1 VSGLAVL
8 VLAQLLAA
16 SPEAA
21 EPPERDLPAATL
33 RLAEARATWSDT
45 LGRSGF
51 REDAPAMRALAETLA
66 PLLADTWR
74 RHRALRSQ
82 AVELM
87 QATAG
92 DGLRPFLDSIPGM
105 RFALARSWL
114 RWHDEP
120 EFLSVLSPSEHP
132 GLLRVL
138 SLYRP
143 ERAVAPLGPLL
154 RDSDPA
160 FGRDGLCHTALLLP
174 TVERRAFLDAAIGTL
189 VAQAPRDNWPSCI
202 RLALEHP
209 TGRRWLQSAV
219 VDPRNAPNTTLR
231 ERWAPIAAALLTA
244 SGPVDPRV
252 LTRLAGWSDYF
263 HSTADGPSRR
273 DLVTALEHQS
283 PAWPATSAARRAPVL
298 AFLRATGNEAV
309 RLWPLRRSL
318 GDPTL
323 FRDALV
329 TLSSPSVNPITL
341 AEAVRVVGLTA
352 PLDPSARAEAVEAL
366 DLLRSRLRPWAIDSV
381 SPREIDRWRA
391 AVEGARPCEG
401 EGCAATLETA
411 SDPLAART
419 VMLGAPLESAAVARV
434 VVRRVVVAG
443 ESFFTSDGVV
453 TSASA
458 LAAVVLTGAPSCPPA
473 LRGLATVR
481 PAIVGRARTSWL
493 DPWRERLIARCTL
506 EARRP

>member
-1 VSGLAVL
+1 
-8 VLAQLLAA
+8 
-16 SPEAA
+16 
-21 EPPERDLPAATL
+21 
-33 RLAEARATWSDT
+33 
-45 LGRSGF
+45 
-51 REDAPAMRALAETLA
+51 MRALAETLA
-66 PLLADTWR
+66 PMLADAWR

-92 DGLRPFLDSIPGM
+92 EALRPFLDSVPGM

-120 EFLSVLSPSEHP
+120 ELLPSLAPSEHP
-132 GLLRVL
+132 GLVRVL

-143 ERAVAPLGPLL
+143 ERAVAPLVPLL
-154 RDSDPA
+154 RASDEA
-160 FGRDGLCHTALLLP
+160 FGRDGVCHTALLLP
-174 TVERRAFLDAAIGTL
+174 ATERRAFVEATIHTL
-189 VAQAPRDNWPSCI
+189 VVQAPRDNWPSCI
-202 RLALEHP
+202 RLAVEHP
-209 TGRRWLQSAV
+209 AGRRWLQAAV
-219 VDPRNAPNTTLR
+219 IDPRNAPGASRR
-231 ERWAPIAAALLTA
+231 ERWAPIAAALLAA

-252 LTRLAGWSDYF
+252 LARLAGWSEYF
-263 HSTADGPSRR
+263 HAAADAPSKR

-283 PAWPATSAARRAPVL
+283 PAWPATPAARRAPVL
-298 AFLRATGNEAV
+298 AFLRATGSESV

-323 FRDALV
+323 FRDALAA
-329 TLSSPSVNPITL
+329 LSSPSINPITL
-341 AEAVRVVGLTA
+341 AEAVRAVGLTT
-352 PLDPSARAEAVEAL
+352 PLDARARAEAVEAL

-391 AVEGARPCEG
+391 AIEGARPCEG
-401 EGCAATLETA
+401 DGCAETLETA
-411 SDPLAART
+411 SDPMAART
-419 VMLGAPLESAAVARV
+419 VMLGAPLERADVARV

-443 ESFFTSDGVV
+443 EGFYTSDGVT
-453 TSASA
+453 TSPSA
-458 LAAVVLTGAPSCPPA
+458 LAAVVLTRAPSCPAA

-481 PAIVGRARTSWL
+481 PAITGRSRTSWL

>member
-1 VSGLAVL
+1 ML

-21 EPPERDLPAATL
+21 EPPERDLAEATL
-33 RLAEARATWSDT
+33 RLAEARASYAET

-74 RHRALRSQ
+74 LHRALRSQ

-92 DGLRPFLDSIPGM
+92 EGLRPFLDSIPGM

-120 EFLSVLSPSEHP
+120 ELPSVLSASEQP

-138 SLYRP
+138 GLYRP
-143 ERAVAPLGPLL
+143 ERAVAPLVPMV
-154 RDSDPA
+154 RVTDRV
-160 FGRDGLCHTALLLP
+160 FGRDGVCQTALLLP
-174 TVERRAFLDAAIGTL
+174 TVERRAFLDGAISAL
-189 VAQAPRDNWPSCI
+189 VSQAPRDHWPACI
-202 RLALEHP
+202 RLAVEHP

-219 VDPRNAPNTTLR
+219 IDPSNAPGTTLR

-252 LTRLAGWSDYF
+252 LSRLAGWSEYF
-263 HSTADGPSRR
+263 HASADVPSRR
-273 DLVTALEHQS
+273 ELVTALEQQS
-283 PAWPATSAARRAPVL
+283 PAWPSTSAARRAPVL
-298 AFLRATGNEAV
+298 AFLRATGTEAV

-323 FRDALV
+323 FRDALA

-352 PLDPSARAEAVEAL
+352 PLDPRSRAEAVEAL
-366 DLLRSRLRPWAIDSV
+366 DLLRSRLRPWAIVSV

-391 AVEGARPCEG
+391 AVEDARPCAG
-401 EGCAATLETA
+401 DGCAPTLETA
-411 SDPLAART
+411 SDPMAART

-443 ESFFTSDGVV
+443 ESFFTSDGVA
-453 TSASA
+453 TSPSA
-458 LAAVVLTGAPSCPPA
+458 LAAVVLTRAPSCPTA

-481 PAIVGRARTSWL
+481 PAVVGRTRTSWL